1 MRFTTLLVCTGLAF
15 AQTPDELNFLSNHV
29 DGQER
34 TQMLPRYLKAKASR
48 QLSEREQAVASIKT
62 MAQLE
67 ARRTLVKEKLVRLIG
82 GLPTKTPL
90 NARTV
95 STLDFPSYRIEKVVF
110 ESVPGFHVTANL
122 YVPKSAGRH
131 PAILFPLG
139 HESGAKAHEAWQRV
153 LITFAQRGYVC
164 LVWDTIGQG
173 ERIQLW
179 DADFQTSK
187 VFSST
192 VEHTI
197 VGLQTLL
204 VGDPLGRYTI
214 WDGIRAMDYLLS
226 RPEVDPARVGLTG
239 NSGGGTHTAYLAA
252 IDGRFAA
259 AAPSCFITSWR
270 RLLETIGPQ
279 DAEQCLPPFLAE
291 GLDHSDFILAFAPK
305 PYRMLTA
312 IRDFFSIEGA
322 RETALEVSRIYDS
335 VGAGDRFGK
344 FEADDGHGYTAP
356 RRAESFRF
364 FSLWLEGKEDT
375 RPEPEMRILSEKE
388 LFATKSGQVAV
399 DYPSGESVFSLNQKR
414 LAEVKQSG
422 ATVDSVR
429 AFTGYAP
436 LKGAPRVKS
445 YGVTAQLEKLTIES
459 EAGIFL
465 PTLIYKPKGNGPFQ
479 AVILAN
485 GRGKMAGHDQAKKL
499 VAEGKLVL
507 SLDLRGIGETQPTT
521 VNSGSEWGRYFGDYE
536 SAMTAMLTGK
546 PLAIQRAEDLAR
558 AVDVLVSRGDVD
570 TGRIEIY
577 ATEKAAV
584 PAMYTAAFDQRVQ
597 RTTLYQVLTSY
608 DEVIRG
614 RVHRQQWESA
624 VVGALRH
631 YDLPDLVRWASPREV
646 KIVSAV
652 SPLGPIL
659 PQ

>member
-1 MRFTTLLVCTGLAF
+1 MRLTTLLLCAYLAL
-15 AQTPDELNFLSNHV
+15 AQTPDDLNFLTSHV
-29 DGQER
+29 DGQDR
-34 TQMLPRYLKAKASR
+34 TQMLPRYLKAKAAR
-48 QLSEREQAVASIKT
+48 QLTERERTVASIKT

-67 ARRTLVKEKLVRLIG
+67 ARRTLVKDKLVKLIG

-90 NARTV
+90 NARTL
-95 STLDFPSYRIEKVVF
+95 STLDFPTYRIEKVLF

-122 YVPKSAGRH
+122 YVPKSPGPH

-139 HESGAKAHEAWQRV
+139 HEHGAKAHDAWQRV

-164 LVWDTIGQG
+164 LIWDTIGQG

-179 DADFQTSK
+179 DDDFQTSK

-192 VEHTI
+192 TEHTI

-270 RLLETIGPQ
+270 RLLDTIGPQ

-291 GLDHSDFILAFAPK
+291 GLDHGDFILAFAPK

-322 RETALEVSRIYDS
+322 RDTALEAARIYDS
-335 VGAGDRFGK
+335 IGAGDRFGK

-356 RRAESFRF
+356 RRTESFRF
-364 FSLWLEGKEDT
+364 FSRWLEGKEDT
-375 RPEPEMRILSEKE
+375 RPEPEMRILSEQE
-388 LFATKSGQVAV
+388 LQVTKSGQVAV
-399 DYPSGESVFSLNQKR
+399 ELPRSESVFTLNQKR
-414 LAEVKQSG
+414 LAQVKQPG

-436 LKGAPRVKS
+436 STGAPKVKS
-445 YGVTAQLEKLTIES
+445 YGGTAQLEKLTIES
-459 EAGIFL
+459 ESGIIL
-465 PTLIYKPKGNGPFQ
+465 PALIYKPQGNGPFP

-485 GRGKMAGHDQAKKL
+485 GRGKLAANDQAKKL

-507 SLDLRGIGETQPTT
+507 SVDLRGIGETQPTT
-521 VNSGSEWGRYFGDYE
+521 VNYDADWGRYFGDYD

-546 PLAIQRAEDLAR
+546 ALVIQRAEDLAR
-558 AVDVLVSRGDVD
+558 AVDVLTSRGDVD
-570 TGRIEIY
+570 AARIEIY

-584 PAMYTAAFDQRVQ
+584 PALYTAAFDRRVQ
-597 RTTLYQVLTSY
+597 RTTLDQVLTSY
-608 DEVIRG
+608 DAVIRG
-614 RVHRQQWESA
+614 RIHRQQWENA

-646 KIVSAV
+646 KIVSTV
-652 SPLGPIL
+652 GPLGPIRS
-659 PQ
+659 Q